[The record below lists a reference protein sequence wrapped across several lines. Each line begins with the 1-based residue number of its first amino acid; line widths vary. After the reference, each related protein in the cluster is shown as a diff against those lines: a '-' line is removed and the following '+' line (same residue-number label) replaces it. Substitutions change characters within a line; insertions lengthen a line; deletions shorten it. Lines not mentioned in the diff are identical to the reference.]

1 MMYLADARALEWFAH
16 VRYARRIRKGFYQ
29 NRGLYVLQPLSSPIT
44 HSMISSVRQEI
55 LSLAGCVKI
64 TFMGSSRPGRST
76 NSAALCVHTV
86 PELQMLLSLLLHETP
101 SPPSRKASD
110 YAFAPCILLIAD
122 FFHALLQHRHGK
134 WPHGKLRF
142 LQFNMASTIVHEFA
156 HAWVFY
162 CHPRTSPQ
170 WEPLIF
176 PTDLIAEAGVSWE
189 NFMVGARIHSI
200 CRPEPMMRL
209 VANDMDTLYRE
220 PKIAMCGFVR
230 HMWIDH

>member
-122 FFHALLQHRHGK
+122 FFSRAATAPAWQVAARKAALPAIQHGLDHCARVCTRVGLLLPPAHVSSMGTAHFPYRSYRRG
-134 WPHGKLRF
+134 WSQLGKLHGW
-142 LQFNMASTIVHEFA
+142 SED
-156 HAWVFY
+156 
-162 CHPRTSPQ
+162 P
-170 WEPLIF
+170 
-176 PTDLIAEAGVSWE
+176 
-189 NFMVGARIHSI
+189 
-200 CRPEPMMRL
+200 
-209 VANDMDTLYRE
+209 
-220 PKIAMCGFVR
+220 
-230 HMWIDH
+230 